1 MIVLLSYIIYTP
13 SLFKMKLKT
22 ILFTV
27 FYMACESKHQFKEF
41 KKLPYF
47 EASFIDDK
55 RSKVIKIL

>member
-1 MIVLLSYIIYTP
+1 
-13 SLFKMKLKT
+13 MKLKT
-22 ILFTV
+22 ILLTV